1 MPKQVEWIELGNDI
15 EALTVLMFH
24 PVKETEIVD
33 IEVAEVVV
41 EVVVVLLNSGVV
53 EELGSS

>member
-1 MPKQVEWIELGNDI
+1 
-15 EALTVLMFH
+15 MFH

-33 IEVAEVVV
+33 IEVVEVVV